1 MATVYTR
8 ITNPFMPQGTPAL
21 TLALT
26 PMYAPGE
33 LGCAFNDQTTGRTYL
48 RVRVDPAATV
58 LTGQLAFWKDRAN
71 FIVTNDKAQADVGT
85 AGAINRVA
93 GIFGV
98 AVPSV
103 SGNGTDGQTLY
114 YIVDLII
121 VGQNVSVVAST
132 ALVGASRRSIRPA
145 RPTGSSLRPVSRP
158 LLCLRSWG
166 STGPPRSQAL
176 WAARCINL
184 GYAG

>member
-121 VGQNVSVVAST
+121 VGQNVPVVANT
-132 ALVGASRRSIRPA
+132 ALVGAYA
-145 RPTGSSLRPVSRP
+145 TVDTTGSTNRVLFTTGVSTAPVSQVVGIF
-158 LLCLRSWG
+158 RSTTIT
-166 STGPPRSQAL
+166 STLGTL
-176 WAARCINL
+176 DINL